1 MASKRTSLVFPEGVT
16 NFKGHKAP
24 QPRSRKSSVS
34 GNDIMEIVRQPSYNK
49 QEEEEAQENK
59 PAPEQ
64 NKRVSVVR
72 RTSVVTKRR
81 PSVTVPMRTS
91 VIGDLP
97 PLTLKSKKGS
107 NVDIEAMDG
116 QSYHLARTD
125 SKPVIRPTSR
135 SSRNQKSSNAS
146 QNTSH
151 RGSIAPDRSR
161 RESSAAEEAFNFG
174 LALEH
179 FRKPATPPAT
189 VSESTKGSRA
199 ATPTKSESPTKP
211 SSPSKLRQLEG
222 LEDGFDDDQTPYAF
236 PQRASVAQRASISF
250 GGRRMSNA
258 GPPGVGNGGGIVLP
272 GMSGGL
278 VVDLGTGGARPSL
291 CRPSVG
297 GRYTRPSIQNTVN
310 FTDADVI
317 DAIDEMDRERDAAA
331 REWRAKNAQQQ
342 QIKEGEENESGTEKK
357 SPQTKRNSV
366 NKRAGSGKRDV
377 TNFSDLKDTDVENHD
392 ELSGKRHIPS
402 WKHKWENAMLVNEAA
417 FRFSVSKQVNQ
428 DLDDTKATYG
438 YRHSLV
444 NPNNMFEEGKTKVDG
459 WKYNGEVFTERMS
472 MANRASMM
480 RRRTSVL
487 GELDLG
493 RPNSAG
499 YYDDEGEGYMARN
512 QRKRRST
519 VPVNINLISNILNED
534 TNRRIEKEL
543 IGMGQKK
550 LGKCPFFSDPDLSSN
565 NIPTLW
571 GVLKQF
577 RFPTEKEKKL
587 LDNVHKLHP
596 TAVSNYPDLRRILH
610 WAPLKYHVF
619 RNNIE
624 QAKKHDKTAW
634 VPVAIADPSENEVMH
649 PPPTISATNLL
660 RQRAS
665 MKQESLKLKVLKNL
679 PKPKELP
686 LPIEP
691 GWTPHL
697 TPRNVLGEIQKST
710 ERRDATEV
718 AFDCECKERRGVV
731 IRKTEKD
738 EFRLLQSLKARHKEV
753 LGRRGVGRREV
764 EGLERR
770 EKEVA
775 KWVSKGLYG
784 VFHAGQFGLMAKK
797 VGGDK

>member
-72 RTSVVTKRR
+72 RTSVVAKRR

-135 SSRNQKSSNAS
+135 TSRNQKSSNAS

-179 FRKPATPPAT
+179 FRKPASPPAT

-199 ATPTKSESPTKP
+199 GTPTKSESPTKP

-258 GPPGVGNGGGIVLP
+258 GPPGVGNGGGIMLP
-272 GMSGGL
+272 GMTSGL

-291 CRPSVG
+291 FRPSVG

-310 FTDADVI
+310 FTDTDVI

-357 SPQTKRNSV
+357 KG
-366 NKRAGSGKRDV
+366 GSGKRDV

-499 YYDDEGEGYMARN
+499 YYDDDGEGYMARN

-519 VPVNINLISNILNED
+519 VPANIKPNFEHLERGYKPPPPNPS
-534 TNRRIEKEL
+534 
-543 IGMGQKK
+543 
-550 LGKCPFFSDPDLSSN
+550 LG
-565 NIPTLW
+565 
-571 GVLKQF
+571 
-577 RFPTEKEKKL
+577 
-587 LDNVHKLHP
+587 
-596 TAVSNYPDLRRILH
+596 A
-610 WAPLKYHVF
+610 LKYHVF

-665 MKQESLKLKVLKNL
+665 MKQESIKLKVLKNL

-753 LGRRGVGRREV
+753 LGRRGEGEGGCEV
-764 EGLERR
+764 
-770 EKEVA
+770 
-775 KWVSKGLYG
+775 